1 MSWNPNQPGQ
11 FGGFAPTPLTDPY
24 SSQQGR
30 YQQPDYQQQQ
40 YSLPAAGVRPNVNG
54 PTSMGIDANIAAG
67 LSYIV
72 GWITGLIFFLME
84 KQNRFVRFHAMQSI
98 LFSAALTAFYVLLN
112 IVSFALAI
120 ASIPFLGLLLSG
132 AGFLVAIG
140 AIIVWI
146 FLLINASRASTS
158 SYLSSVI
165 TQSDLQILSYKDNKR
180 VPSATEL
187 IVLHQ

>member
-1 MSWNPNQPGQ
+1 
-11 FGGFAPTPLTDPY
+11 
-24 SSQQGR
+24 
-30 YQQPDYQQQQ
+30 
-40 YSLPAAGVRPNVNG
+40 
-54 PTSMGIDANIAAG
+54 MGIDANIAAG

-84 KQNRFVRFHAMQSI
+84 KQNRFVRFHSMQSI

-146 FLLINASRASTS
+146 FLLINAFQGKHFK
-158 SYLSSVI
+158 L
-165 TQSDLQILSYKDNKR
+165 
-180 VPSATEL
+180 P
-187 IVLHQ
+187 VLGDYAERFANPKV